1 MLPKPRRPHEKRIA
15 KLTRVTYT
23 IAEFCEMTGI
33 GRATLLRSIEDGSL
47 LTVRFGTRRLILARS
62 LATTRD
68 GRGLSRDQR
77 TTERNEIERQQNKS
91 GPPLT
96 LR

>member
-1 MLPKPRRPHEKRIA
+1 MLPKPRRPREKRIA

-23 IAEFCEMTGI
+23 IVEFCEMTGI

-47 LTVRFGTRRLILARS
+47 RTVRVGTRRLILARGF
-62 LATTRD
+62 ATTRD
-68 GRGLSRDQR
+68 GREFSSEQR

-91 GPPLT
+91 GPPVT